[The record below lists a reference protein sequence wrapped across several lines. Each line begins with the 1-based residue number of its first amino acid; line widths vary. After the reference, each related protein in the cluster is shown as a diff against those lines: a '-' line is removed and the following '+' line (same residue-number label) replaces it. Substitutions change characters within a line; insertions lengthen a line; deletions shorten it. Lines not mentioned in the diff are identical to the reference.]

1 MEAEMVFIRMIRWR
15 FDGNGKEWIDLIAA
29 GKGKGLVR
37 LMDDTDF
44 GFDFSFA
51 VEGFGCH
58 RIGFLLDSG
67 SFCGL

>member
-1 MEAEMVFIRMIRWR
+1 MIRWR

-29 GKGKGLVR
+29 GKGKGLVP

-44 GFDFSFA
+44 GFDYSFA